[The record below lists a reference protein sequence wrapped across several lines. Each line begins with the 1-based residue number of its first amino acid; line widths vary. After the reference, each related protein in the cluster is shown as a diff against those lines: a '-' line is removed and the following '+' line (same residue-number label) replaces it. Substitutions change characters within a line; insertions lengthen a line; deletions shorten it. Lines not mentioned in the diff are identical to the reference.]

1 MSRNKKANKITFR
14 TLDEFEKD
22 VFVNDPERIEAYL
35 NETLA
40 EYAKTGNREDFFKG
54 VAKVVKWI
62 GISNVATK
70 ARLSR
75 QGVHK
80 AIKATSSPSFTT
92 VLSVLH
98 GAGFNFKVN
107 YLNK

>member
-1 MSRNKKANKITFR
+1 MAKNKKINKATLK

-22 VFVNDPERIEAYL
+22 VFVNDPQRIEAYL
-35 NETLA
+35 NETLR
-40 EYAKTGNREDFFKG
+40 EYAKTGRKEDFFKG
-54 VAKVVKWI
+54 IAKVVKWI

-98 GAGFNFKVN
+98 GAGFNFQVN
-107 YLNK
+107 LNK